1 MSRAFK
7 NQMRWY
13 EIVDDYIYIYYIW
26 FLHINYINYNQLY
39 FNCLL
44 YRRVQLSF
52 VKRCNQVI
60 QHKHLHNDGCPT
72 DTSLIL
78 MYNDAYTVC
87 KFAMYIHFT
96 YVCFHES
103 VGSFDIRTV
112 PVLTA
117 ADFAS
122 TCDWSYQCGYL
133 GGSVMARDVY
143 LASSAL
149 GNDWSHC
156 GCCVLRS
163 SSEQLRYF

>member
-1 MSRAFK
+1 MDDHIH
-7 NQMRWY
+7 
-13 EIVDDYIYIYYIW
+13 IVLYMQ
-26 FLHINYINYNQLY
+26 LHQLQPIILQL
-39 FNCLL
+39 FI
-44 YRRVQLSF
+44 VQKSAIIIC
-52 VKRCNQVI
+52 KKMQPSYSTI

-87 KFAMYIHFT
+87 KFAMYIPFT

-149 GNDWSHC
+149 GND
-156 GCCVLRS
+156 
-163 SSEQLRYF
+163 